1 MFILGSMTKEN
12 KDLADDLTLEILDR
26 MEKKNPNDLEFGK
39 EVRAFLNRVRPSTI
53 QLLREQAI
61 HNAAKHS

>member
-1 MFILGSMTKEN
+1 MTKEN

-26 MEKKNPNDLEFGK
+26 MERKNPNDLEFGK

-53 QLLREQAI
+53 QLLRKQAI
-61 HNAAKHS
+61 DNAAKNS

>member
-1 MFILGSMTKEN
+1 MTNQN

-26 MEKKNPNDLEFGK
+26 MERKNPNDLEFGK
-39 EVRAFLNRVRPSTI
+39 EVRAFLNRIRPNTI
-53 QLLREQAI
+53 QLLRQQAI

>member
-26 MEKKNPNDLEFGK
+26 MERKNPNDLEFGK

-53 QLLREQAI
+53 QLLRKQAI
-61 HNAAKHS
+61 DNAAKNS